1 MSAQITVLRNTKFHT
16 SGIQQ
21 SIEGAMHNSLRTNVH
36 PASGSHLS
44 IVGHS
49 HLHSHVPILLV
60 VVKTYHHGIRNNHA
74 WCIGLRT
81 EQSQWMST
89 FNDKCLILSQYFKI
103 LLNETILHPVLTDL
117 PRFAISDEFIRIESN
132 VEAEIIV
139 NHHLERF
146 TFNTISFV
154 GIDRLRLEVSL
165 RTISVTVNAST
176 GAKFLHKLRCKRFVQ
191 FFGNVAQCIL

>member
-1 MSAQITVLRNTKFHT
+1 
-16 SGIQQ
+16 
-21 SIEGAMHNSLRTNVH
+21 
-36 PASGSHLS
+36 
-44 IVGHS
+44 
-49 HLHSHVPILLV
+49 
-60 VVKTYHHGIRNNHA
+60 
-74 WCIGLRT
+74 
-81 EQSQWMST
+81 MST

-139 NHHLERF
+139 NHHLESF

-165 RTISVTVNAST
+165 RTIPVTIDTSAGT
-176 GAKFLHKLRCKRFVQ
+176 KFFHKLRSEGLV
-191 FFGNVAQCIL
+191 